1 MEIQNELRKL
11 PGVGRLLELA
21 QVQEFLRA
29 HGHDLVVET
38 IRQVFDDTRWAIRSG
53 SPCPSDEHLMDAV
66 AAALEASLEPTLRRV
81 INATGVIIHTNLG
94 RSPLSEA
101 ARDAMAAAGIGY
113 SNLEYDLVAGQR
125 GSRYVHAE
133 ALLCRLTG
141 AEAALV
147 VNNNAGAVLLTL
159 SALARGR
166 EVIISRSQLI
176 EIGGGFRIPDVMAQ
190 SGARLVEVGTTN
202 RTRIDDYKEAI
213 TAETGLVMRAHHSNF
228 QIVGF
233 TEEPTLEEL
242 VELGSRHGLP
252 VLDDL
257 GSGTL
262 IDTAPFGLDHEPT
275 VQESLAAGASLVSF
289 SGDKLLGATQ
299 AGIIVG
305 ARELVD
311 RLRRFAMT
319 RALRVD
325 KVTLAGLQATLLH
338 YLQGEAVAAIPTWR
352 MIARPVDELR
362 EIATRW
368 AVDLQGRGLPV
379 TVVPGESTVGGGSLP
394 GARLPTW
401 HVALDVPSPDEMMK
415 RLRMQ
420 RPAIVAIIKDDRL
433 LVDPRTVQPGEEDT
447 LLGGLHAAHRQDV

>member
-305 ARELVD
+305 SRDLMD